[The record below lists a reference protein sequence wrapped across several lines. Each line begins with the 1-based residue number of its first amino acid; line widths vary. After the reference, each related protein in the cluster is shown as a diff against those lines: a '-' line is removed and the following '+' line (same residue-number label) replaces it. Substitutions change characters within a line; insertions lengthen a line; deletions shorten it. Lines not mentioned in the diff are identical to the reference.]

1 MPRKPGR
8 HIRSDGRG
16 WFAGVAA
23 GQRGVRHTEHDRD
36 EIVRRAL
43 TRGPSVRGVAG
54 AQTID
59 RTTVGRR
66 CRKAAR

>member
-1 MPRKPGR
+1 VPRKPG
-8 HIRSDGRG
+8 HITPDGRG
-16 WFAGVAA
+16 SFADGATC
-23 GQRGVRHTEHDRD
+23 QRGVQDTEHDRD

-43 TRGPSVRGVAG
+43 TRGPGVRGVAG

-59 RTTVGRR
+59 RTTAGRRR